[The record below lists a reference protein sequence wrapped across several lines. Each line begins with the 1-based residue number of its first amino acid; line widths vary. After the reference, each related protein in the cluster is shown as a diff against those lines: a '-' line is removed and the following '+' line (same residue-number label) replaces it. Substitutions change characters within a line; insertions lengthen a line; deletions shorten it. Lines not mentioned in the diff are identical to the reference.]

1 MVLFFKG
8 DHGMRLIVLIFACSL
23 LFGCAATGYHPAKD
37 HFSGGYTDL
46 KVGPGMHRISFEGN
60 AYITGEKAYQ
70 YTLFRAAE
78 ITKQNNCDWFEII
91 DTNEMSRRDFA
102 GFLGYVEK
110 PRNSIV
116 IKLFKEE
123 PPKNAYSADEIL
135 KSITIK

>member
-1 MVLFFKG
+1 MKILTAFTILLAI
-8 DHGMRLIVLIFACSL
+8 M
-23 LFGCAATGYHPAKD
+23 LFGCAATGYHPAEGN
-37 HFSGGYTDL
+37 FTGGYTDL
-46 KVGPGMHRISFEGN
+46 KVGPDMYRISFEGN

-91 DTNEMSRRDFA
+91 DAKEMSRREFG

-116 IKLFKEE
+116 IKLIREK
-123 PPKNAYSADEIL
+123 PSINAYSANEIL
-135 KSITIK
+135 KSIKVE